1 MPRSRQLA
9 VSSSNLIWFVV
20 VLIAAAIG
28 WLIGGWTIALVA
40 AGIGLIVSEIF
51 ERTSRAKR
59 QQ

>member
-28 WLIGGWTIALVA
+28 WLIGGWKIALVA